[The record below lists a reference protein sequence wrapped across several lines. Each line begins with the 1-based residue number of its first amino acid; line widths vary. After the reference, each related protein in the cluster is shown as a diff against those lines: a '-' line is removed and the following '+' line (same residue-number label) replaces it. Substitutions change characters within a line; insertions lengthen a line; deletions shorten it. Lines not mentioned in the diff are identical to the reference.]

1 MTPLDMAMK
10 LASASA
16 TCERHKCPF
25 MGKCKGDYATCVMK
39 EIAFMLRAQ
48 NAEIQTKDAI
58 IRGLQDLLLGVHK
71 YTLELEKINKRYH
84 DVVLAFQ
91 DGYRPKKKVHRPY
104 KPRKKK
110 TPEEMDGDE
119 RYAHEPPKTTEPPPP
134 LVVI

>member
-1 MTPLDMAMK
+1 MMPLDMAMK

-16 TCERHKCPF
+16 KCERHKCPF
-25 MGKCKGDYATCVMK
+25 MAQCKGDYTTCVMK
-39 EIAFMLRAQ
+39 DIALMLRAQ

-84 DVVLAFQ
+84 DVILAFQ
-91 DGYRPKKKVHRPY
+91 QGYRPKKKIKRPY

-119 RYAHEPPKTTEPPPP
+119 RYAVEPTRTSEPEPP